1 MSQHLHNKIG
11 NAIGECKRRLFDRL
25 NNGANLDDAIA
36 QFVGEL
42 RLALATITG
51 EGLA

>member
-1 MSQHLHNKIG
+1 MSTQHLHNKIG

-25 NNGANLDDAIA
+25 KNGADLEDAIA

-42 RLALATITG
+42 RLALDSIVMNP
-51 EGLA
+51 